1 MSTQISKVGLTL
13 PKLSATKDL
22 IFERIVDRNGT
33 VQILTPEMVGYV
45 KQVEITVIFT
55 REAYNNQSLLL
66 QKGYFKQ
73 VLTISI
79 ESTKANRY
87 NFLYYDPKIMSN
99 ICLRCFSPQDY
110 TTTISLSKPKEN
122 ESRLYEIKFGKAVR
136 ISETVA
142 RQLIISKLAIG
153 FDAENLNEV
162 CVLNEKY

>member
-1 MSTQISKVGLTL
+1 MSQINRTGLTL
-13 PKLSATKDL
+13 PKLNAEKEL
-22 IFERIVDRNGT
+22 IFERVVDRNGT
-33 VQILTPEMVGYV
+33 MQILNPEQVGYV

-73 VLTISI
+73 LLTISI
-79 ESTKANRY
+79 ENSKSNRY

-99 ICLRCFSPQDY
+99 VCLRCFSPQDY

-122 ESRLYEIKFGKAVR
+122 ESRLYEIHFGKAVR
-136 ISETVA
+136 ITETVA
-142 RQLIISKLAIG
+142 RQLIISKQAIG